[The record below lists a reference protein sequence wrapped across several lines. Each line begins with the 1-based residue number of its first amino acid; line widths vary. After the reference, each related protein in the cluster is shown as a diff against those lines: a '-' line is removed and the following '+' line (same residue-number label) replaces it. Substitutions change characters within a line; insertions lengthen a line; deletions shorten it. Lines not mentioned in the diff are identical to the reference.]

1 VSRIECNREQDI
13 LDAVASGRWPE
24 RADAD
29 LRNHAN
35 SCRICSEVGLI
46 AQLYHEDYSTALEQA
61 RVPSSG
67 FVWWK
72 SELRARQEAV
82 RSASRPIEMV
92 QGVSIVCV
100 VGGLLIAL
108 ALLSSQFDLA
118 VIAAFIRQQP
128 LVLWLVMGAVA
139 ALTPIALYFVYSGE

>member
-24 RADAD
+24 RADAE
-29 LRNHAN
+29 LKAHAKN
-35 SCRICSEVGLI
+35 CRICTEVALVSS
-46 AQLYHEDYSTALEQA
+46 LYQEDYSTALDVA

-67 FVWWK
+67 LVWWK

-82 RSASRPIEMV
+82 RAASRPIEMV
-92 QGVSIVCV
+92 QGVSVACV
-100 VGGLLIAL
+100 VGVLLIAL
-108 ALLSSQFDLA
+108 VLLTSQFDLGD
-118 VIAAFIRQQP
+118 ISTFIQQQP
-128 LVLWLVMGAVA
+128 LILWLVMGVVA